1 MINRSPRIAILA
13 TGTELLSGEI
23 ADTNTRQIAEL
34 LAAHGLAIH
43 ESVCVADAED
53 DIMRSL
59 NRLAGEN
66 QVVIITGGLGPTEDD
81 LTARAAAKACGRPL
95 TLNEEALDQI
105 RSRFQQAGRPMHPGN
120 EKQALL
126 PHKVKVLPNPKGTA
140 PGFRLRLNEADLY
153 FLPGVP
159 SEMKEM
165 LTTSVIREVVEQF
178 PRLYPSRERR
188 LQVFALSEPRVAELL
203 SEAGLPKA
211 IDIGFGVSYPL
222 VTIKLRAT
230 GEEAEEQL
238 DLAELRAR
246 QTLGDFIVATHDE
259 TFAGNVGRLLG
270 IKEKRLALAESC
282 TGGLLSKLL
291 TDPPGAS
298 AYLERT
304 VVSYANS
311 AKHQALGVPL
321 DLIERYG
328 AVSKECAMAMA
339 KGIRTKAETE
349 IGLAITGIA
358 GPDGGTTEKPVGTV
372 FIAMVGP
379 GFEHARRYHF
389 RGDRERVRTFAA
401 YMALDWLRRYLGR
414 LPLPDEE
421 RSP

>member
-1 MINRSPRIAILA
+1 MSNRSPHIAILA

-23 ADTNTRQIAEL
+23 NDTNTRQVAEL
-34 LAAHGLAIH
+34 LAGHGLVVR
-43 ESVCVADAED
+43 ESVCVADRED
-53 DIMRSL
+53 DITRTL
-59 NRLAGEN
+59 DRLAAEN
-66 QVVIITGGLGPTEDD
+66 RIVIITGGLGPTEDD

-95 TLNEEALDQI
+95 ILNDEALEQI
-105 RSRFQQAGRPMHPGN
+105 RARFRQIGRTMHPGN

-126 PHKVKVLPNPKGTA
+126 PHKVKVLANQNGTA
-140 PGFRLRLNEADLY
+140 PGFRLRLHEADLY

-159 SEMKEM
+159 SEMKAM
-165 LTTSVIREVVEQF
+165 VASAVIPEVIQQF
-178 PRLYPSRERR
+178 PDLQPSQERR

-203 SEAGLPKA
+203 SKADLPQKVET
-211 IDIGFGVSYPL
+211 GFGVTFPF
-222 VTIKLRAT
+222 VIIKLRAT
-230 GEEAEEQL
+230 GEEADEQL
-238 DLAELRAR
+238 DLAELRVR
-246 QTLGDFIVATHDE
+246 QSLGDFIVANHNE
-259 TFAGNVGRLLG
+259 TFAGNVGRLLR
-270 IKEKRLALAESC
+270 IKEKRVALAESC

-321 DLIERYG
+321 DLIETYG

-339 KGIRTKAETE
+339 TGIRTKAGTE

-372 FIAMVGP
+372 FIALVGP

-389 RGDRERVRTFAA
+389 SGDRERVRTFAA
-401 YMALDWLRRYLGR
+401 HMALDWLRRYLGR
-414 LPLPDEE
+414 LPFPEE
-421 RSP
+421 DRSP